1 MPPDWVGPWSWDIE
15 VGNGEKL
22 FEEGMVV
29 NFESDFYLPQGAGL
43 TLLIDTMLFD
53 AGKMDYPVR
62 TTRDLCVVE

>member
-1 MPPDWVGPWSWDIE
+1 
-15 VGNGEKL
+15 
-22 FEEGMVV
+22 
-29 NFESDFYLPQGAGL
+29 FESDFYLPQGAGL